1 MEDIVISSYK
11 QQIKESSL
19 KAEAVKAA
27 GFDIVVEELEKRGIK
42 TTDLRAFFDRISNA
56 NTKEEL
62 NSLTLDELLTIT
74 NDINAQITR
83 ALIAKVEI
91 ADVLVRKSKLV
102 ALAKSPNGKVKDND
116 NYVKVG
122 TNLAAEIN
130 REGIAE
136 GLNTCIK
143 NYCIQKIYQAD
154 YREKMIEKQKE
165 LGIYDEQQ
173 KEENKRKIN
182 QKITSTIDQFSNVK
196 SNPKEKLLHE
206 IFRRDITLDEEISFE
221 NAKESYRQAINE
233 RMRHLADM
241 K

>member
-27 GFDIVVEELEKRGIK
+27 GFDIVVEELDKRGIK
-42 TTDLRAFFDRISNA
+42 TETLKSYFNRISNA

-62 NSLTLDELLTIT
+62 NALTLNELLDIT
-74 NDINAQITR
+74 NDINNQITR
-83 ALIAKVEI
+83 ALIAKAEI
-91 ADVLVRKSKLV
+91 ADALVRKSKIV
-102 ALAKSPNGKVKDND
+102 ALAKSPNGKVAEDD
-116 NYVKVG
+116 NYIKVG
-122 TNLAAEIN
+122 SNLATEIN
-130 REGIAE
+130 KEGIAE

-143 NYCIQKIYQAD
+143 NYCIQKIYQAN

-165 LGIYDEQQ
+165 LGIYDENQ

-182 QKITSTIDQFSNVK
+182 ERMSTNDSITQLT
-196 SNPKEKLLHE
+196 PKKRLMKE
-206 IFRRDITLDEEISFE
+206 IFKKDILDLEDTPFE
-221 NAKESYRQAINE
+221 TAKINYQNALNE
-233 RMRHLADM
+233 RMRHLQDM